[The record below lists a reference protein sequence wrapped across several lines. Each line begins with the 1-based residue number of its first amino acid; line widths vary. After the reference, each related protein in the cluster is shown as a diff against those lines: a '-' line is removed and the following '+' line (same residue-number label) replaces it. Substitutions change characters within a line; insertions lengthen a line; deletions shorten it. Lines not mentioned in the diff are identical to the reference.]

1 LWQPAVA
8 SAAVTG
14 GRCEARLEAHVV
26 TIVKPDAATKTGL
39 ILGSTLC

>member
-1 LWQPAVA
+1 MR
-8 SAAVTG
+8 G
-14 GRCEARLEAHVV
+14 V